1 MNAYFPTDPQT
12 VNFDQTELLQVQTEI
27 EGILNNSN
35 FDDVLLGGDF
45 NYDKR
50 RFSTFTVS
58 MDRFLEKIDS
68 DQVGKS
74 SPLTLHI
81 FILI

>member
-1 MNAYFPTDPQT
+1 MNTYFPTDPQT

-45 NYDKR
+45 NYY
-50 RFSTFTVS
+50 TVS
-58 MDRFLEKIDS
+58 MDRF
-68 DQVGKS
+68 GKS
-74 SPLTLHI
+74 LYI